1 MKKLLYIIYVSLML
15 LSGCSTKDEYIY
27 WTDQTDNQIQRLVG
41 ADISYEIRHGEIW
54 IREKDKSKVVV
65 CCS

>member
-1 MKKLLYIIYVSLML
+1 ML